1 MKSAIAHQGD
11 ARIGMRGAR
20 KDTVPIRGA
29 NGMIGVTRRTFR
41 DLPSIPVDRG
51 GRTAMRKASIIIG
64 GCLSVCAFGQFG
76 VRVNVRIFLE
86 GCYVA
91 AEVSMHDSL
100 RAQHWLPLDEPYG
113 ALGYVHV
120 GDGGTEHTSEG
131 VMGITGADAI
141 VDWVVLEL
149 READANG
156 FRVATR
162 SALLQRDGDVV
173 DMDGVSGVSFN
184 VAAGNYFFSVKHRN
198 HLGVMTSTALSFGPD
213 GTPLD
218 LTLATTPVWGVN
230 ARKDIGGKQLLWSG
244 DANGNGQVKYAGS
257 GNDRDAVLVFI
268 GGTQPN
274 ATVSG
279 YYRQDVNMD
288 GTVKYTGSGNDRDR
302 ILLTVGGATPNAVRT
317 GQVP

>member
-1 MKSAIAHQGD
+1 MRTVWFIGAVGLSA
-11 ARIGMRGAR
+11 
-20 KDTVPIRGA
+20 
-29 NGMIGVTRRTFR
+29 
-41 DLPSIPVDRG
+41 
-51 GRTAMRKASIIIG
+51 
-64 GCLSVCAFGQFG
+64 SVFGQSG
-76 VRVNVRIFLE
+76 VRVNVRIFLD

-91 AEVSMHDSL
+91 AGGLMHDSL
-100 RAQHWLPLDEPYG
+100 RTLHLLPYEEPYA

-120 GDGGTEHTSEG
+120 GDGGFEHSSDE
-131 VMGITGADAI
+131 VLSVTGNDAI

-149 READANG
+149 REAAANG
-156 FRVATR
+156 FRVSTR

-173 DMDGVSGVSFN
+173 DMDGASGVSFN

-218 LTLATTPVWGVN
+218 FTLATTPVWGTN
-230 ARKDIGGKQLLWSG
+230 ARKDVGGKQFLWSG
-244 DANGNGQVKYAGS
+244 DANGNGQVKYTGS
-257 GNDRDAVLVFI
+257 GNDRDAILVLI

-274 ATVSG
+274 AIVDG

-288 GTVKYTGSGNDRDR
+288 GQVKYGGPGNDRDR
-302 ILLTVGGATPNAVRT
+302 ILLTIGGTTPNAVRT